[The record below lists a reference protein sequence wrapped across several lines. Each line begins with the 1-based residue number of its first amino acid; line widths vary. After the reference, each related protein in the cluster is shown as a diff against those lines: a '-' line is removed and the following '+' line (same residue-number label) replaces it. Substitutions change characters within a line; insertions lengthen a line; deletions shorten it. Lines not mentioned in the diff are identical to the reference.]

1 MNRLRS
7 FRKAWLA
14 LSVALLLSVSGAQ
27 AADLR
32 AVDKV
37 SVLSFDAALVAA
49 QAALADCRQRG
60 ALVAV
65 AVLDRSGIP
74 LVLLRDGLA
83 GMHAPEAAT
92 RKAWSAVSF
101 KNSTTEL
108 VKATA
113 YDQAS
118 SGIRTLPQVAMIGG
132 GLVVRSAGSIIGGI
146 GVSGAP
152 AGELDEVCALAGIAA
167 VQDAID
173 LN

>member
-1 MNRLRS
+1 MSRRGEV
-7 FRKAWLA
+7 RAGRCAIA
-14 LSVALLLSVSGAQ
+14 LALLLAAPASQGAE
-27 AADLR
+27 LR
-32 AVDKV
+32 AIDQV
-37 SVLSFDAALVAA
+37 SVLSFEAALVAA

-92 RKAWSAVSF
+92 RKAWSAISF
-101 KNSTTEL
+101 KNATTEL

-118 SGIRTLPQVAMIGG
+118 SGIRALPQVAMIGG
-132 GLVVRSAGSIIGGI
+132 GLVLRAAGSIIGGI

-152 AGELDEVCALAGIAA
+152 GGELDEACAQAGIAA